1 MERSGRSAVVTADG
15 RGRILADGT
24 VMPLLGLGV
33 WQVPDGPAC
42 VHAVRAA
49 LELGYRH
56 IDTAQAY
63 GNESSVGQALRES
76 GIARD
81 EVFITTKFHPGRR
94 DPLREAAY
102 SIEQLGVDYVDL
114 YLVHWPG
121 GGATWAWPGMEAARA
136 RSYARAIGVS
146 NFDVDELDQVIA
158 GATVAPVVD
167 QVQFNP
173 SAYRKAL
180 LDACDERGVA
190 LEAYSPL
197 GTGALAGRPGGRGHR
212 GPPRAK
218 PRPGPS
224 ALVRPARHPGH
235 HQVDPSRPHRGE
247 RAGLRLRA
255 LRAMTWRSSTRSIDR
270 EGPER
275 HWSANGGERRARSS
289 VVPIRANRCRQ
300 LPVDLGC
307 AS

>member
-1 MERSGRSAVVTADG
+1 LTTDG
-15 RGRILADGT
+15 RGRVLADGT

-33 WQVPDGPAC
+33 WRVPDGAAC

-63 GNESSVGQALRES
+63 GNESSVGRALRES
-76 GIARD
+76 RIARD

-94 DPLREAAY
+94 DPLRESAF
-102 SIEQLGVDYVDL
+102 SVEQLGVDYVDL

-146 NFDVDELDQVIA
+146 NFDTDELDLVIA
-158 GATVAPVVD
+158 GAMVPPVVD

-173 SAYRKAL
+173 SAYRRAL
-180 LDACDERGVA
+180 LDACAERDVG

-197 GTGALAGRPGGRGHR
+197 GSGALLGDPVVSGVAERLGRSPAQVLLRWCVQRGIPVITKSTHRDRIAKNAEVFDFELAAGDMEGLDALDRSGGT
-212 GPPRAK
+212 RA
-218 PRPGPS
+218 
-224 ALVRPARHPGH
+224 AL
-235 HQVDPSRPHRGE
+235 E
-247 RAGLRLRA
+247 RK
-255 LRAMTWRSSTRSIDR
+255 W
-270 EGPER
+270 
-275 HWSANGGERRARSS
+275 W
-289 VVPIRANRCRQ
+289 
-300 LPVDLGC
+300 
-307 AS
+307 